1 MGLNDEELDIA
12 HLRKLAAK
20 CRRLAKRTYDPVTA
34 TAFRQM
40 ATEYDRLAHQKEPTN
55 TIVQAPLRML

>member
-1 MGLNDEELDIA
+1 MALNDEQLDMA
-12 HLRKLAAK
+12 HLRQLAAK

-40 ATEYDRLAHQKEPTN
+40 ATEYDRLAHQKEQKI
-55 TIVQAPLRML
+55 TIVQAPQRML